1 MAVNIPLGL
10 AAAPAAPVAP
20 GLNIP
25 LGFAAGPQAAPVAS
39 GLNIPLGLGQ
49 TAALVGDAS
58 QREVQVVR
66 AVAAAA
72 ALAAP
77 GKALQIA
84 KAAKDDPAAFA
95 EPAAIAEN
103 LLSPILAAVDR
114 AMADRQVDP
123 PPTARQIAAARAVGA
138 DPVLVAAAQAA
149 LQAGPRDA
157 AETAMIWVA
166 AINPQRLEAA
176 AGAGARRR
184 QLELVPQPSQQRRL
198 DQIEAR
204 LKALED
210 RATTPPA
217 RGGSRQTDQTQ
228 QT

>member
-25 LGFAAGPQAAPVAS
+25 LG
-39 GLNIPLGLGQ
+39 LGQ
-49 TAALVGDAS
+49 TAAVVGEAS

-95 EPAAIAEN
+95 EPAIAEN

-210 RATTPPA
+210 RTTTPPA